1 MRASRSWP
9 MQNVR
14 ATFTAA
20 SQTFEF
26 SNGLRKLN
34 NESRTEAKDAGDRSG
49 QNDGPRDSGGCIRS
63 FLRDMHTGV
72 KPGYAIEDYL

>member
-1 MRASRSWP
+1 

-20 SQTFEF
+20 SQRFEF

-34 NESRTEAKDAGDRSG
+34 NERCTEAKDAGDGSG
-49 QNDGPRDSGGCIRS
+49 QNDGPWDSGGCIRN

-72 KPGYAIEDYL
+72 EPSCGIDDFDY